1 MSWDESERK
10 IKCLWGNGFITQKI
24 MMDDW
29 NRYEE
34 ETPII
39 KCEECKNKYK
49 IESKYMNPK
58 PHHEYTIYYCVNK
71 KTNEKIQI
79 DL

>member
-10 IKCLWGNGFITQKI
+10 IKCLCGNGFITQKI

-39 KCEECKNKYK
+39 KCEE
-49 IESKYMNPK
+49 
-58 PHHEYTIYYCVNK
+58 
-71 KTNEKIQI
+71 
-79 DL
+79 